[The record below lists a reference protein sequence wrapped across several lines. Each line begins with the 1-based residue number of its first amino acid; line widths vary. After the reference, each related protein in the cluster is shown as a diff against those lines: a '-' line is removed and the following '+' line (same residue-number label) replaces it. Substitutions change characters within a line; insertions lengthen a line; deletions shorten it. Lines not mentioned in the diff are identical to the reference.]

1 MFKLVA
7 LCLAASVSAQREVLQ
22 LVQNIQGANPLL
34 NAVAVQQK
42 VGTFFTASTTKAQ
55 EDAQMNT
62 DSFWAAKWGSATTKD
77 ALVQM
82 EGMPAPVQAVF
93 APSPTEAIATQ
104 APVFA
109 PSPTEAT
116 ATQAPVFVPSPTAAS
131 ATQAPVFAAVPQVQ
145 PGSQNATSTV

>member
-82 EGMPAPVQAVF
+82 EGMPAPAVF